1 MGSRTNTYLE
11 LSVYIAQYEDYCHV
25 LIDHLTEKKVGHW
38 DLHVRE
44 LTAKALNRLTRVA
57 PCYLA
62 EKVMPVMLKNIE
74 SLEDLYQKHGS
85 ILAVGELVLGLST
98 EAQKIGEQLTK
109 YFGELDDLN
118 MCLQC

>member
-62 EKVMPVMLKNIE
+62 EKVMPVLLKNAPAKRIGPA
-74 SLEDLYQKHGS
+74 K
-85 ILAVGELVLGLST
+85 LGRLPPRH
-98 EAQKIGEQLTK
+98 K
-109 YFGELDDLN
+109 FPH
-118 MCLQC
+118 LQNATAYLPAF